1 MSKQQDLDGEIVE
14 LALLDV
20 TVITEG
26 TLLARL
32 EMFRR
37 VVATVGGSVDEV
49 TLRPASK
56 HYWQLGILARVP
68 PQGQDG
74 ITDLANRAFGGPVK
88 VVQYGTASELRQA
101 DQADEEATRCEA

>member
-1 MSKQQDLDGEIVE
+1 MTSKQQDLGGEIVE

-56 HYWQLGILARVP
+56 HYWQLCILARVP
-68 PQGQDG
+68 SQGQQG
-74 ITDLANRAFGGPVK
+74 ITDLANRAFGGTAK
-88 VVQYGTASELRQA
+88 VVQYGTATELRQV
-101 DQADEEATRCEA
+101 DEETTR